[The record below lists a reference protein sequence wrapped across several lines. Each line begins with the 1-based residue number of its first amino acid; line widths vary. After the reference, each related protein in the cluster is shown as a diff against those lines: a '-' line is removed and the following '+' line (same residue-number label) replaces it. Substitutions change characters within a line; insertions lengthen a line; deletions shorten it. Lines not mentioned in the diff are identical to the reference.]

1 MWHEL
6 LIAFSLV
13 MIIEGIIPF
22 ISPVQWRTVVLT
34 VARSSDKQIRI
45 VGLREGGFLVPF
57 DADMRHDGLRH

>member
-45 VGLREGGFLVPF
+45 VGLVSMLAGV
-57 DADMRHDGLRH
+57 GLLNWVQ

>member
-45 VGLREGGFLVPF
+45 VGLVSMLAGVALLNWVQ
-57 DADMRHDGLRH
+57 